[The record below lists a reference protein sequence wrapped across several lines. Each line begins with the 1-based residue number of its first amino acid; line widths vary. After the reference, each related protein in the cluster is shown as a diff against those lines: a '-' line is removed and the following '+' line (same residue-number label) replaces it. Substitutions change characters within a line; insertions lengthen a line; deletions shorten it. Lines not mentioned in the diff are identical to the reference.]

1 MLTFNM
7 KTRRT
12 RRYTPTGQRMYTT
25 LNKTSKQVSYSNTN
39 PQFVMTCKAKNE
51 GGKGC
56 TNAGCGSQCCQLS
69 FLVSDISHSV
79 WMAISGIR
87 PGQILKNS
95 GGRDPPIGTIKEIVF
110 PCACC
115 QDIDLIGNNAED
127 NFPLNMR
134 ILAKP
139 ASGSCANSGYT
150 GGNLWTA
157 QTGDISGDPTIE
169 EPYEVMGTSNV
180 GAPYRNPIKGWR
192 KTLDCC
198 PCENVIVTGHFNQTP
213 MTSTLIGGVLS
224 YGTGSWIIEGYSYI
238 PGTSFGYSLTLQNN
252 HCGKPP
258 EAGITFNPISGQSS
272 NVSYT
277 IVSVE
282 KITGR
287 SRLVADDIYKDNY
300 SGPKSSKSGC
310 CPGNGQATSG
320 IQARTQRPIIR
331 SGMQPKPTICCKTG
345 KATAQCKSSSSNCIT
360 KNNYSYDYHQYLHN
374 RSLKSFKRSE
384 DKFFT
389 MYPDGSGTVQA
400 TLGGYCSKPAYG
412 HGCNSINNI
421 PMIYTKGT
429 CREGHHCVATVGKIN
444 PTIYKPN
451 NRKFSK
457 QGAVTSSGRLER
469 LKLNTIRTANS
480 KCPKGHRCRK
490 IVARNGPNTTKTYL
504 SPKGPYFAGEPR
516 FTGWMYNARH
526 PERVCMLRYR
536 QQPFGIPQLTNKQR
550 ATRSNRPV
558 HYPDTYVT
566 MIGLRSAFTWPT
578 PHPCCRPR
586 ATSVV
591 HHAGSW

>member
-1 MLTFNM
+1 M

-95 GGRDPPIGTIKEIVF
+95 GGSDPPIGTIKEIVF

-224 YGTGSWIIEGYSYI
+224 NGTDSWIIEGYSYI

-258 EAGITFNPISGQSS
+258 EAGITFKPISGQSS

-389 MYPDGSGTVQA
+389 MYPDGNGTVQA

-480 KCPKGHRCRK
+480 KCPKDHRCRN
-490 IVARNGPNTTKTYL
+490 IVARNGHQYKKHIHH
-504 SPKGPYFAGEPR
+504 PKDPILRVSLVSLGGCIMR
-516 FTGWMYNARH
+516 VIRNAYA
-526 PERVCMLRYR
+526 C
-536 QQPFGIPQLTNKQR
+536 
-550 ATRSNRPV
+550 
-558 HYPDTYVT
+558 
-566 MIGLRSAFTWPT
+566 
-578 PHPCCRPR
+578 
-586 ATSVV
+586 
-591 HHAGSW
+591 